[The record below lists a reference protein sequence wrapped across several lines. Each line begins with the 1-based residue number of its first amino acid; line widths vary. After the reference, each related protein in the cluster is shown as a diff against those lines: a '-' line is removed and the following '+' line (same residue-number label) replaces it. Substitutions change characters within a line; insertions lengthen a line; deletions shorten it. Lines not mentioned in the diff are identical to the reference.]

1 MRSTVSRAAVVAIA
15 LAASSL
21 SMSPAS
27 AAEGSWSKAY
37 GNAAVTGNRH
47 MERELPF
54 SVLSTLIVKGE
65 LKNTGNDCYSLWAKL
80 DTGSAPAT
88 RAATQCGAGSATFNL
103 RSAPSMSPNGTLFLC
118 RGEGTQDCGPRFSA
132 REFPVSPLPIR

>member
-1 MRSTVSRAAVVAIA
+1 
-15 LAASSL
+15 
-21 SMSPAS
+21 
-27 AAEGSWSKAY
+27 
-37 GNAAVTGNRH
+37 

-54 SVLSTLIVKGE
+54 SVLSTLVITGE

-80 DTGSAPAT
+80 DIGSAPAT

-103 RSAPSMSPNGTLFLC
+103 RSAPSMSPSGTLFLC

-132 REFPVSPLPIR
+132 REFPVNLWPII